1 MIWITLFAQL
11 FLALFL
17 LPQTKQNERCGDHRI
32 HQVPD
37 GAPRSG
43 LPPPLVINLHCP
55 SKRIRSA
62 VVHAALKLCDTTV
75 LPEDARLP

>member
-17 LPQTKQNERCGDHRI
+17 LPQTKQNERCRDHRI

-43 LPPPLVINLHCP
+43 LPPPLLINLHCP
-55 SKRIRSA
+55 GKRIRSA
-62 VVHAALKLCDTTV
+62 AVRATLKLCNIAV
-75 LPEDARLP
+75 LSEDAHLL